1 MKACKEEFF
10 LYFELFCRRVSKTSP
25 DSKETKVFGCKRVD
39 VNVIIIWIILDNK
52 KTKLLKNHLK
62 FGT

>member
-1 MKACKEEFF
+1 M
-10 LYFELFCRRVSKTSP
+10 LTLFWSQMSFSTVSPKLLICIL

-52 KTKLLKNHLK
+52 ETK
-62 FGT
+62 